1 MNYINFDLFEDF
13 LDRNLLLVFFML
25 FFEEIVFV
33 KIEGKNFKVNLI

>member
-25 FFEEIVFV
+25 FFEEIVI
-33 KIEGKNFKVNLI
+33 IEGKILK